1 MRKFVSVFVLLFA
14 VVISLVAQSYQSAQT
29 TAYIERYH
37 KVAIREM
44 YLYKIPASITLA
56 QGILESGSG
65 RSDLAIRANNH
76 FGIKCPGDYS
86 GKGYYKDDDKRN
98 ECFRVYKNAD
108 ESFRDH
114 SIFLT
119 KSRYSEL
126 FELSITDYKGWAKGL
141 KKAGYA
147 TNSKY
152 PQLLM
157 EIIEQNKLYEYDKHP
172 ERYLAEKDV
181 TPDSRTLNVIAP
193 NPAKKMPQNSPTP
206 PALKRNKVNGI
217 KCIQVKAGDTFY
229 GISKQTGL
237 TIAELKYLNEM
248 PEDHVLQVGEYIYL
262 EAKKKKNKEQD
273 RHYVREGD
281 TWYSISQLYG
291 IRKQNLMKMN
301 AKHRYLIAG
310 ISLKLN

>member
-108 ESFRDH
+108 GTYSTKY
-114 SIFLT
+114 SILDENHISMT
-119 KSRYSEL
+119 DMGSGDATMYDYEL
-126 FELSITDYKGWAKGL
+126 NGD
-141 KKAGYA
+141 
-147 TNSKY
+147 
-152 PQLLM
+152 
-157 EIIEQNKLYEYDKHP
+157 EY
-172 ERYLAEKDV
+172 V
-181 TPDSRTLNVIAP
+181 
-193 NPAKKMPQNSPTP
+193 Q
-206 PALKRNKVNGI
+206 
-217 KCIQVKAGDTFY
+217 Y
-229 GISKQTGL
+229 GIYTGTAAHL
-237 TIAELKYLNEM
+237 GHSNAVYFK
-248 PEDHVLQVGEYIYL
+248 
-262 EAKKKKNKEQD
+262 
-273 RHYVREGD
+273 
-281 TWYSISQLYG
+281 
-291 IRKQNLMKMN
+291 RK
-301 AKHRYLIAG
+301 
-310 ISLKLN
+310 

>member
-37 KVAIREM
+37 KVAIRGM

-262 EAKKKKNKEQD
+262 EEKKKKNKEPD

-281 TWYSISQLYG
+281 TWSSISQLYG